1 MAPDSLR
8 ILILE
13 DVPMDAELVE
23 YELGRARVPFTTR
36 CVDNR
41 EAFLAQLKD
50 FQPDLILSDYSVPGF
65 DAMTALSLARE
76 YAPAIPFVIVTG
88 SVNEETAV
96 GCMKAG
102 ATDYLLKS
110 NLARI
115 GPAIQ
120 GALARSQLRA
130 EQSRAEAALQRSEA
144 NLRAI
149 FNNSLQCFVLV
160 DLDGSIKA
168 FNRTADMWAE
178 RLLGRRLGEGDSI
191 EAFIPQAREGFTR
204 ALGGELLVGE
214 QPLRDVEGREHWFE
228 TTSAPVVDDEGTV
241 IGVCLNARDVSER
254 KEAEKALRE
263 SEERYRDLF
272 DNASDLVCMTTA
284 GGEFEYVNKAW
295 TDLVGYSD
303 DELRRL
309 RFEDV
314 VHPES
319 VDLYRAISRRVR
331 EGETVDHVEL
341 VLLTSSGGL
350 ITIDGNLSATRS
362 NGRAGL
368 IRGIYR
374 DITERKR
381 VEEQLRRAER
391 MQSAGRLAGGV
402 AHEVNNMMTGVLG
415 FSHFL
420 LKSLNPDDP
429 RRAEVQEIIKAG
441 TRAADVTRQ
450 LLAFTRQQVL
460 RPEPLDINAVLG
472 KMERMLRRSLG
483 EEHQLVFNLSPDAG
497 LIRADSAQFEQAL
510 VNLLLNARDAMTGAG
525 RVTIATAPATLDEL
539 YAQRHTEISIPPGE
553 YVLLAVS
560 DTGCGMDSVVQSR
573 IFEPFFTTKPT
584 GQGTG
589 LGLST
594 VYGIVKQSGGFIWVY
609 SEPNHGSAFKIYLP
623 RALTG
628 QLIPEEPASWPLPV
642 GGNETILVVEDEE
655 MVRSLACRG
664 LRTLGYTVLE
674 ASNGIQALRTI
685 AERSRPIH
693 LVVSDVVMPEMG
705 GRELGQRLSLLEPH
719 LPVLYMSGY
728 TGEDVVRRGL
738 LDAGSP
744 FLQKPFSADALGRK
758 TREMLDAASA
768 GMSQPRVPVK
778 APV

>member
-1 MAPDSLR
+1 
-8 ILILE
+8 
-13 DVPMDAELVE
+13 MDAELVE
-23 YELGRARVPFTTR
+23 YELRRAQVPFSTR
-36 CVDNR
+36 CVNTR
-41 EAFLAQLKD
+41 EAFLSELQD

-65 DAMTALSLARE
+65 DGMAALSLARE

-115 GPAIQ
+115 GPAIE
-120 GALARSQLRA
+120 GALARSQLRT
-130 EQSRAEAALQRSEA
+130 EQSRSEAALQRSEA

-160 DLDGSIKA
+160 DQDGTIKA
-168 FNRTADMWAE
+168 FNRTADLWAE

-191 EAFIPQAREGFTR
+191 GAFIPQAAEGFAR
-204 ALGGELLVGE
+204 ALSGEVLMSE
-214 QPLRDVEGREHWFE
+214 QPIRDVEGEEHWFE
-228 TTSAPVVDDEGTV
+228 TTSAPVVDDEGAI

-272 DNASDLVCMTTA
+272 DNASDLVCITSA
-284 GGEFEYVNKAW
+284 EGEFQYVNKAW
-295 TDLVGYSD
+295 TELVGYADS
-303 DELRRL
+303 ELRRL
-309 RFEDV
+309 KFEDV
-314 VHPES
+314 VHPDSQE
-319 VDLYRAISRRVR
+319 LYRATSLRART
-331 EGETVDHVEL
+331 GETVDHVEL
-341 VLLTSSGGL
+341 VLLTSAGGL
-350 ITIDGNLSATRS
+350 ITIDGNLSATRRD
-362 NGRAGL
+362 GRPAM

-374 DITERKR
+374 DITDRKR

-420 LKSLNPDDP
+420 LKALAEDDP
-429 RRAEVQEIIKAG
+429 RRTEVQEIIKAG

-450 LLAFTRQQVL
+450 LLAFTRQQIL
-460 RPEPLDINAVLG
+460 RPEPLEVNAVLG
-472 KMERMLRRSLG
+472 KMELMLRRSLG
-483 EEHQLVFNLSPDAG
+483 EEHQLVFHLSPDAG
-497 LIRADSAQFEQAL
+497 LIRADGPQFEQVL
-510 VNLLLNARDAMTGAG
+510 VNLLLNARDAMTQAG
-525 RVTIATAPATLDEL
+525 RVTIATAPATLDEI
-539 YAQRHTEISIPPGE
+539 YAQRHAAITIPAGD
-553 YVLLAVS
+553 YVLLSVS
-560 DTGCGMDSVVQSR
+560 DTGSGMDGLVQSR

-609 SEPNHGSAFKIYLP
+609 SEPGHGSHFKIYLP
-623 RALTG
+623 RATSAPVT
-628 QLIPEEPASWPLPV
+628 PEERPPGPMPT

-664 LRTLGYTVLE
+664 LRSLGYTVLE
-674 ASNGIQALRTI
+674 ATNGKEALRSI
-685 AERSRPIH
+685 SERSVPIH
-693 LVVSDVVMPEMG
+693 LVVSDVVMPGMG

-719 LPVLYMSGY
+719 LPLLYMSGY

-738 LDAGSP
+738 LEAGSP
-744 FLQKPFSADALGRK
+744 FLQKPFITEALGRK
-758 TREMLDAASA
+758 VREMLDHRAAGA
-768 GMSQPRVPVK
+768 APRSGAE

>member
-1 MAPDSLR
+1 
-8 ILILE
+8 
-13 DVPMDAELVE
+13 MDAELVE
-23 YELGRARVPFTTR
+23 YELGRAQVPFVTR
-36 CVDNR
+36 CVNSRD
-41 EAFLAQLKD
+41 AFLAELQT
-50 FQPDLILSDYSVPGF
+50 FEPDLILSDYSVPGF
-65 DAMTALSLARE
+65 DGMTALALARD

-115 GPAIQ
+115 GPAIE
-120 GALARSQLRA
+120 GALARSRMRA
-130 EQSRAEAALQRSEA
+130 EQSRAEAALRRSEA

-160 DLDGSIKA
+160 DRDGSIKA
-168 FNRTADMWAE
+168 FNRTAGHWAE
-178 RLLGRRLGEGDSI
+178 RLQGRPLREGDPI
-191 EAFIPQAREGFTR
+191 KGFIPQAAEGFAR
-204 ALGGELLVGE
+204 ALAGDVLVSE
-214 QPLRDVEGREHWFE
+214 QAIADVEGMEHWFE
-228 TTSAPVVDDEGTV
+228 TTSAPVVDEEGRI
-241 IGVCLNARDVSER
+241 IGVCLNARDVSEQ
-254 KEAEKALRE
+254 KTAERALRE
-263 SEERYRDLF
+263 SEARYRDLF
-272 DNASDLVCMTTA
+272 DNASDLVCITTVS
-284 GGEFEYVNKAW
+284 GEFQYVNKAW
-295 TDLVGYSD
+295 NELTGYSD
-303 DELRRL
+303 DELARL

-314 VHPES
+314 VHPDSLE
-319 VDLYRAISRRVR
+319 LYRAISRRVAA
-331 EGETVDHVEL
+331 GETVDHAEL
-341 VLLTSSGGL
+341 VLLNNSGGAIIL
-350 ITIDGNLSATRS
+350 DGNLSSTSS
-362 NGRAGL
+362 NGPPM

-420 LKSLNPDDP
+420 LKSLAEDDP
-429 RRAEVQEIIKAG
+429 RRTEVQEIIKAG

-450 LLAFTRQQVL
+450 LLAFTRQQIL
-460 RPEPLDINAVLG
+460 RPEPLEINAVLER
-472 KMERMLRRSLG
+472 MERLLRRSLG
-483 EEHQLVFNLSPDAG
+483 EEHQLILNLGPDAG
-497 LIRADSAQFEQAL
+497 MIRADGAQFEQVL
-510 VNLLLNARDAMTGAG
+510 VNLLLNARDAISGTG
-525 RVTIATAPATLDEL
+525 RVTIATSQVFLDEV
-539 YAQRHTEISIPPGE
+539 YAQRHSAIAIPPGP

-609 SEPNHGSAFKIYLP
+609 SEVDHGTTFKIYLP
-623 RALTG
+623 RENAAQPSREERASGAL
-628 QLIPEEPASWPLPV
+628 PA
-642 GGNETILVVEDEE
+642 GGTETILVVEDEE
-655 MVRSLACRG
+655 MVRSLACRS
-664 LRTLGYTVLE
+664 LRSLGYTVLE
-674 ASNGIQALRTI
+674 AQQGNQALRVI
-685 AERSRPIH
+685 LERPQPIH

-705 GRELGQRLSLLEPH
+705 GRELGQRMSLIEPR
-719 LPVLYMSGY
+719 LPILYMSGY

-738 LDAGSP
+738 LEAGSP

-758 TREMLDAASA
+758 VREMLDQVAAPRAHPASA
-768 GMSQPRVPVK
+768 EAS
-778 APV
+778 A